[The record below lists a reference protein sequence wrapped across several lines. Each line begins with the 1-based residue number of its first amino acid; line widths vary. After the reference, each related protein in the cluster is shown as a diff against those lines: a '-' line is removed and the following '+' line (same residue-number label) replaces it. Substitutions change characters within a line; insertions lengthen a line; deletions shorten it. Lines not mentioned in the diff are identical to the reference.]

1 MVFPTVSYS
10 TKINATFSPSKKF
23 RISHPKVGPRHA
35 PNRYDRIAA
44 YDRAFQRYIQ
54 RDSKLAAWKQRMD
67 QKGLPSPLVDGY
79 QRSSSSWQHSLSSIS
94 SDSST
99 CTNDSYTLNKSKTIY
114 DIKPIKSITIT
125 SSTPSPLAHS
135 APMPKPSVSRRI
147 INRLSLSRSN
157 SSKNNYHSSKVTP
170 MATQSLRRHSS
181 AKKCQGPSTT
191 VHPLPTPSFSLLQ
204 HHQQPQQQ
212 KIPHFPTSRMSLDR
226 HLHQPKNS
234 NDNNNRNN
242 NNISTKRSLCHYA
255 STTTPRIS
263 APISCSVEEYLAQ
276 KRYYPTSITT
286 ASTTTTAHPLV
297 STRTRST
304 IIH

>member
-10 TKINATFSPSKKF
+10 TKINATFNPSKKF

-44 YDRAFQRYIQ
+44 YDKAFQRYIQ

-67 QKGLPSPLVDGY
+67 QKGLPGVLVDGY
-79 QRSSSSWQHSLSSIS
+79 QRSSSSWQHSLSSMS

-99 CTNDSYTLNKSKTIY
+99 CTNESYTLNKTKPIY
-114 DIKPIKSITIT
+114 NIKPTKSISIT
-125 SSTPSPLAHS
+125 SSTPLSP
-135 APMPKPSVSRRI
+135 PMPKPSVSRRI

-157 SSKNNYHSSKVTP
+157 SSKNNYPSSKVAPT
-170 MATQSLRRHSS
+170 ATQSLRRHSS
-181 AKKCQGPSTT
+181 GTQQKYQGLSTN

-204 HHQQPQQQ
+204 YQQPQ
-212 KIPHFPTSRMSLDR
+212 KTPHFSSSPMSLDR
-226 HLHQPKNS
+226 HLHQP
-234 NDNNNRNN
+234 NN
-242 NNISTKRSLCHYA
+242 NNSTKRSLCHHA
-255 STTTPRIS
+255 PTTPRIS
-263 APISCSVEEYLAQ
+263 APISCSVEEYLSQ
-276 KRYYPTSITT
+276 KRYYSTAANTT
-286 ASTTTTAHPLV
+286 QPLV